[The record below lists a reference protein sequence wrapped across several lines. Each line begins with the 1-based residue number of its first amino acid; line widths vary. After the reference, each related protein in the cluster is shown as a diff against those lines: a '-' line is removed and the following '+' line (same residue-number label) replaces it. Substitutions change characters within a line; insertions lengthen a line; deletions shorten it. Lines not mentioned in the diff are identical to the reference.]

1 MTYTPTTI
9 LQGAEKLYFY
19 DGSNNIINTSLI
31 FPATTVYYEEG
42 FLFNENYSSTWD
54 LTNAKKAT
62 MKQTLEQLN
71 AHENVFG
78 YDPIYATSNA
88 GSAGSCAVSN
98 NVDDTTSFTFT
109 GTGFQLYANSET
121 GSGIVSVYSKGGIQ
135 KIYTIDTAL
144 RVPTTDQNGSGISP
158 NSLAQDVTD
167 TKTYYSLPVVS
178 ETNLPYGTY
187 VVTIRHTKDSKPIYL
202 DGVRIFNTLE
212 SSTVFTS
219 DLEDK
224 PVFHELRD
232 HVLKAIG
239 VENLNDS
246 DYIDGGNDS
255 APNDNR
261 DGKIDEVKQMA
272 GQVYNAVIDGNAV
285 VINVNGTRFNGQ
297 QAQELLDDGPKNELY
312 LYPGQ
317 TLVFSVTT
325 NRVMQLGLK
334 SPIGHAEFTITVDG
348 TELDLKSL
356 STTVDM
362 FYKIAAKGG
371 TTHNVTITVDSGVLS
386 VTTLKVCDDPNF
398 SFNSLTQEDIE
409 NALLGIFGLDKVEN
423 PFEDVIEEDFFY
435 NAVLWAHENG
445 ITNGMDDTHFIPTGM
460 CNRAQIVT
468 FLWRAMGKPAPTTT
482 VNPFV
487 DVTESDFFYDA
498 VLWAHENGI
507 TNGVD
512 ATHFNPTGECNRA
525 QAVTFLWRA
534 VGEPESTA
542 DVDFTDVQPGQFYS
556 APVAWAFE
564 KGITNGMGDG
574 TFGVLESCNR
584 AQVVTFLYRALAP
597 R

>member
-1 MTYTPTTI
+1 MLGHAGT
-9 LQGAEKLYFY
+9 
-19 DGSNNIINTSLI
+19 NN
-31 FPATTVYYEEG
+31 
-42 FLFNENYSSTWD
+42 
-54 LTNAKKAT
+54 
-62 MKQTLEQLN
+62 
-71 AHENVFG
+71 FG
-78 YDPIYATSNA
+78 YDSYYANSANGSDGTCATSKA
-88 GSAGSCAVSN
+88 
-98 NVDDTTSFTFT
+98 VDDTTSFTFT
-109 GTGFQLYANSET
+109 GTGFQLYANSKT
-121 GSGIVSVYSKGGIQ
+121 GSGIVSVYSRGGIQ

-158 NSLAQDVTD
+158 NSLADDVQA
-167 TKTYYSLPVVS
+167 KNTYYSLPVVS

-187 VVTIRHTKDSKPIYL
+187 IVTIRHTKDSKPIYL
-202 DGVRIFNTLE
+202 DGVRIFNTIE
-212 SSTVFTS
+212 DSTVFTS

-239 VENLNDS
+239 VEDLNDS
-246 DYIDGGNDS
+246 DYIGGEDGKND
-255 APNDNR
+255 R
-261 DGKIDEVKQMA
+261 QGKIDKVSQMA
-272 GQVYNAVIDGNAV
+272 SQVYNAGIDGNAV
-285 VINVNGTRFNGQ
+285 VINVNGKLFNGQ

-325 NRVMQLGLK
+325 DRVMQLGLK
-334 SPIGHAEFTITVDG
+334 SPVGHAEFTIKVKAGEGEAKT
-348 TELDLKSL
+348 LDLNSL

-362 FYKIAAKGG
+362 FYKIADKATAKQ
-371 TTHNVTITVDSGVLS
+371 TYTVTISVPETATGVLS
-386 VTTLKVCDDPNF
+386 VTTLKICDDPSF
-398 SFNSLTQEDIE
+398 SFNTLTQEDIE

-423 PFEDVIEEDFFY
+423 PFVDVVEDDFFFD
-435 NAVLWAHENG
+435 AVLWAVNGG

-468 FLWRAMGKPAPTTT
+468 FLWRAMGEPVPTTT
-482 VNPFV
+482 ENPFV

-534 VGEPESTA
+534 LGEPESTA

-556 APVAWAFE
+556 AAVAWAFE
-564 KGITNGMGDG
+564 KGITNGMGEG

>member
-1 MTYTPTTI
+1 
-9 LQGAEKLYFY
+9 
-19 DGSNNIINTSLI
+19 
-31 FPATTVYYEEG
+31 
-42 FLFNENYSSTWD
+42 
-54 LTNAKKAT
+54 

-88 GSAGSCAVSN
+88 GSAGSYAVSN

-109 GTGFQLYANSET
+109 GTGFQLYANSKT
-121 GSGIVSVYSKGGIQ
+121 GSGIVSVYSRGGIQ

-158 NSLAQDVTD
+158 NSLADDVQA
-167 TKTYYSLPVVS
+167 KNTYYSLPVVS

-187 VVTIRHTKDSKPIYL
+187 VVTIRHTKDKNTTEKKPVIL
-202 DGVRIFNTLE
+202 DGVRIFNTVQD
-212 SSTVFTS
+212 STIFTI
-219 DLEDK
+219 DEEDN

-232 HVLKAIG
+232 YVLNAIG
-239 VENLNDS
+239 VESLNDS
-246 DYIDGGNDS
+246 DYIGGDD
-255 APNDNR
+255 NDNDR
-261 DGKIDEVKQMA
+261 QGKIDFVNQMA
-272 GQVYNAVIDGNAV
+272 GQVYNAMGEGTKAV
-285 VINVNGTRFNGQ
+285 VINMDGTTFTAA
-297 QAQELLDDGPKNELY
+297 QAQEMLDDGPKNELY

-317 TLVFSVTT
+317 SLAFSVTT
-325 NRVMQLGLK
+325 DRVLQLGLK
-334 SPIGHAEFTITVDG
+334 SPIGNAAFTITVDG

-356 STTVDM
+356 SSTVDM

-371 TTHNVTITVDSGVLS
+371 TTHNVTITVTSGVLS

-398 SFNSLTQEDIE
+398 SFNTLTQEDIE

-423 PFEDVIEEDFFY
+423 PFEDVVEDDFFFD
-435 NAVLWAHENG
+435 AVLWAVDGG

-556 APVAWAFE
+556 ASVAWAFE